1 METDGAIDI
10 AVLSLAPRFRIYSL
24 NVEKIT
30 CIKLLFIYSGSHSHS
45 SAFPPQGKATAVTIG
60 EETERAQEQ
69 VCVIQKSK
77 PIFRVSQHVAHLQ
90 Y

>member
-1 METDGAIDI
+1 VVTDGAIDI
-10 AVLSLAPRFRIYSL
+10 AILNLGPRFRIYSL
-24 NVEKIT
+24 NVEQIT
-30 CIKLLFIYSGSHSHS
+30 FIKLLFIYSGSHSQS
-45 SAFPPQGKATAVTIG
+45 FALPPQGKVTAVTIG

-77 PIFRVSQHVAHLQ
+77 PIFRVSQPVAHLQ